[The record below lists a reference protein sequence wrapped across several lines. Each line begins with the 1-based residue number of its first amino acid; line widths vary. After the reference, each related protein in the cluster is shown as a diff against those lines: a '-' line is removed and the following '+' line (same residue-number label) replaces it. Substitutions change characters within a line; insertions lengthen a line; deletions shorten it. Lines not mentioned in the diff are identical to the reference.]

1 MLDSQKKKIALSG
14 LFGLLAIVLLTTL
27 FIINGKKGEESGEN
41 QKSDDLTQIL
51 ERGVLRATTN
61 FNSTNYFVYRGE
73 PMGFH
78 LELLK
83 LFANHLGV
91 ELQVYASN
99 DLEDNFNCL
108 LEDQQCD
115 LIAMDLT
122 VTRSRNNKIKYTEP
136 VNQTRQVLVQRK
148 PANWYSMRTS
158 EMEDHLLRNQ
168 LDLAG
173 KTVYVQKN
181 SAFVTRLQNLMEE
194 IGDTIYIVEADG
206 LEMEQLI
213 EKVAKGEID
222 YTVSDEHVAL
232 VNQSYYPNLDVQ
244 TPLSFPQNL
253 AWAVRGDTPELL
265 EVLNEWLA
273 EFRKSRQYVSVYN
286 KYYRNQKAAF
296 IVKSEFNSI
305 NGGGISVFDDYIKTH
320 STRHNLDWRLVAS
333 IIYQESRFNPQA
345 VSWAGAFG
353 LMQLMPGT
361 AERFEVD
368 STSTPSQNIS
378 AGVQYLVYLDR
389 RLKKDIID
397 DEERLKFVLASYNAG
412 LGHVLDARRLAVKY
426 GKDPDVW
433 KDNVDY
439 FLLNKSQPEYY
450 LDPVVQHGYCRGSE
464 PYHYVYQIL
473 ERYEHYKNA
482 IKG

>member
-1 MLDSQKKKIALSG
+1 MLDSQKKKIAISG

-27 FIINGKKGEESGEN
+27 FILNGKKGEESGDKTAKN
-41 QKSDDLTQIL
+41 DLSQIL

-83 LFANHLGV
+83 LFANHIGV
-91 ELQVYASN
+91 ELQVYATN
-99 DLEDNFNCL
+99 DIEDNFNCL

-122 VTRSRNNKIKYTEP
+122 VTRSRNGKIKYTEP

-148 PANWYSMRTS
+148 PANWLSMRAS

-181 SAFVTRLQNLMEE
+181 SAFVTRLHNLMEE

-222 YTVSDEHVAL
+222 YTVSDEHVAT
-232 VNQSYYPNLDVQ
+232 VNQSYYANLDVQ

-253 AWAVRGDTPELL
+253 AWAVREDTPELL
-265 EVLNEWLA
+265 EALNEWLS
-273 EFRKSRQYVSVYN
+273 EFRKSRQYVSIYN
-286 KYYRNQKAAF
+286 KYYRNQQAAF

-305 NGGGISVFDDYIKTH
+305 NGGKISVFDDYIKAH
-320 STRHNLDWRLVAS
+320 SNRHNLDWRLVAS

-368 STSTPSQNIS
+368 STSTPSQNIA

-389 RLKKDIID
+389 RLKEKIKD

-426 GKDPDVW
+426 GKDPNVW

-439 FLLNKSQPEYY
+439 FLLNKSQPKYY
-450 LDPVVQHGYCRGSE
+450 NDPVVQHGYCRGSE
-464 PYHYVYQIL
+464 PYNYVYQIL